1 MISKSIEL
9 SVQNVHRSSIE
20 TEVIPKY
27 EKATRE
33 MFRQI
38 SDTFTSGTDDY
49 IKRLEDSLERRVR
62 AETTSIEAAMS
73 KLEEPTG
80 PLGTT
85 LANQSKAMQSYVQ
98 NELKKIHI
106 LQQNQIQQNSLQ
118 MTNFF
123 SQMRQV
129 LNSDMEKLLMKHTKD
144 LDVKVED
151 AIARAQTPAPML
163 NPDDANL
170 REQLKR
176 MVEHGNFNEAF
187 TKALMASDLPV
198 VVDLMEMVEQ
208 NKIFSSD
215 LPSGTA
221 LEQNIILSLIQQ
233 LSVDLKSRS
242 QIKFAF
248 LQDAILNLDTRH
260 PSAEHIPAVLGHL
273 QSKITEFIQQYPR
286 DNQAKNYKMILMTA
300 STIIQQIRTGSRIKQ
315 EQHSATHL
323 PEVNHAFN

>member
-1 MISKSIEL
+1 MTYNDVINVFIQMISKSIEL

-49 IKRLEDSLERRVR
+49 IKRYQYSLVWFSLILVSRLEDSLERRVR
-62 AETTSIEAAMS
+62 AETASIETAMS

-129 LNSDMEKLLMKHTKD
+129 L
-144 LDVKVED
+144 VW
-151 AIARAQTPAPML
+151 
-163 NPDDANL
+163 
-170 REQLKR
+170 
-176 MVEHGNFNEAF
+176 
-187 TKALMASDLPV
+187 
-198 VVDLMEMVEQ
+198 
-208 NKIFSSD
+208 
-215 LPSGTA
+215 
-221 LEQNIILSLIQQ
+221 
-233 LSVDLKSRS
+233 
-242 QIKFAF
+242 
-248 LQDAILNLDTRH
+248 
-260 PSAEHIPAVLGHL
+260 
-273 QSKITEFIQQYPR
+273 
-286 DNQAKNYKMILMTA
+286 
-300 STIIQQIRTGSRIKQ
+300 
-315 EQHSATHL
+315 
-323 PEVNHAFN
+323 